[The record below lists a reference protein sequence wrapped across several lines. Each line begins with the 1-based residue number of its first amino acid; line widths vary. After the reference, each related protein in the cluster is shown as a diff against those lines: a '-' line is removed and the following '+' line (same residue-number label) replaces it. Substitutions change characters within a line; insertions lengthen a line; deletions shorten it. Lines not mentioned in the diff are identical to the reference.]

1 MLHERLDPALLLV
14 WAQAARHKNLHAAAQ
29 ALFMTQPA
37 VSQRLRQLQEV
48 VGEPL
53 YQRNPQGI
61 TPTGTG
67 MALLRISEQ
76 IESALRSARVLCQD
90 KKDLLR
96 GSLSILAS
104 HSNAETLLPQVIV
117 QFRQRYPGVFLRL
130 ETSNSR
136 AARERCDQA
145 DLLFVEDSPALSRG
159 SEWTEEILVDSTIV
173 LLAPETPSWLQLARK
188 PVPLLSLEAEPLLW
202 REEGSDIREQASQ
215 FLKAAGIHPEI
226 RYELSGLAA
235 IQAAVRC
242 GLGVSFVSALSD
254 GGGLRPGL
262 VTLET
267 VPRIPHRLSVLY
279 RKESSHST
287 RAFLDVLRQSFPG
300 FDKKKF

>member
-61 TPTGTG
+61 TPTNTG
-67 MALLRISEQ
+67 LALLRISEQ
-76 IESALRSARVLCQD
+76 IESALRSARALCQD

-104 HSNAETLLPQVIV
+104 HSNAETLLPQVIA

-145 DLLFVEDSPALSRG
+145 DLVFVEDSPALSRG

-173 LLAPETPSWLQLARK
+173 LLAPETPRWLQLAGK

-202 REEGSDIREQASQ
+202 REEGSDIREQASR

-242 GLGVSFVSALSD
+242 GLGISFVSALSD
-254 GGGLRPGL
+254 GGLRPGL

-267 VPRIPHRLSVLY
+267 VPRIPHRLSVVY

-287 RAFLDVLRQSFPG
+287 RAFLDVLRQSLPG
-300 FDKKKF
+300 FDKKIL

>member
-130 ETSNSR
+130 VTSNSR

>member
-287 RAFLDVLRQSFPG
+287 RAFLDVLRQSLG
-300 FDKKKF
+300 KSNKESG